1 MTSRPKSFGAAITG
15 LGLVTPAGIGVKE
28 NWDRVQ
34 SGVSCATADENLRD
48 SPVSFSCRIPGFAP
62 RELLT
67 GSSSWQLERFVQ
79 LALVASRQALEDAG
93 WDPVAW
99 DGARVGVVLGNS
111 LGGVGTFERQHSTLL
126 EGGPRKVSPLL
137 IPRLMVNMV
146 AGYVA
151 IDIGATGPSLVTAT
165 ACASGTTAV
174 GTARELLRSR
184 ACDVVLAGGTESAL
198 TPLVIAGLGKMGA
211 LSRRGDDPSTASRPF
226 DACRDGFVA
235 AEGAGVLVLERPED
249 ARARG
254 AHVRA
259 VVRGFGSATDAYH
272 ATSPSPEGH
281 GIEQALRAALADA
294 GMTAADVDH
303 VNAHGTGTP
312 LNDVTEGRM
321 LHRVLGDRPLV
332 TSTNGCDRP
341 RACRGGCHRGGVHR
355 ARHRAPQR
363 SAHGQPDAARPRGR
377 DRRGERRRTRCR
389 HRCRRQHVA
398 GLRRPQRGA
407 RTGRFLNR
415 GPENSS
421 PSTTSPN
428 GRHP

>member
-48 SPVSFSCRIPGFAP
+48 SPVAFSCRIPGFAP
-62 RELLT
+62 REMLA

-99 DGARVGVVLGNS
+99 DGTRVGIVLGNS
-111 LGGVGTFERQHSTLL
+111 LGGVGAFERQHSTLL

-312 LNDVTEGRM
+312 LNDVTEGRV

-332 TSTNGCDRP
+332 TSTKGVTGHALAAAGAIEAAYTALAIEHRSVPPTANLTRLDPEVEIDVVSGVARD
-341 RACRGGCHRGGVHR
+341 AVIDVAVSTSLGFGGHN
-355 ARHRAPQR
+355 
-363 SAHGQPDAARPRGR
+363 AAL
-377 DRRGERRRTRCR
+377 
-389 HRCRRQHVA
+389 VLA
-398 GLRRPQRGA
+398 A
-407 RTGRFLNR
+407 
-415 GPENSS
+415 S
-421 PSTTSPN
+421 
-428 GRHP
+428 